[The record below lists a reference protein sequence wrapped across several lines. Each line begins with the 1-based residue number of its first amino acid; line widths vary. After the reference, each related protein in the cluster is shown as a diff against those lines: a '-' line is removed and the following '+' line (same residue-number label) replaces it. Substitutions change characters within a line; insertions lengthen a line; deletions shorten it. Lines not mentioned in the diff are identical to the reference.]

1 MTRFVLASASP
12 ARRKILGAAGISP
25 VVSVSDVDEDALLAQ
40 AGSASSPPEIVTMLA
55 HAKAIDVAGRLDE
68 DIAANSVLIGCDSM
82 LLRDGSLS
90 GKPGSAQVA
99 LAQWAQMRGTEA
111 QLITGHCLLRL
122 IDGEIVATETGSVA
136 TTIRFSSP
144 TDDQI
149 AAYVG
154 TGEPLQVAG
163 AFTLDGLGGWFIDG
177 IDGDPSSVIG
187 ISLPLVRTLL
197 DRVGVNVT
205 DLWTGTDLSATDA

>member
-1 MTRFVLASASP
+1 
-12 ARRKILGAAGISP
+12 
-25 VVSVSDVDEDALLAQ
+25 
-40 AGSASSPPEIVTMLA
+40 MLA
-55 HAKAIDVAGRLDE
+55 RAKAIDVAGRLDA
-68 DIAANSVLIGCDSM
+68 DVAADSVLIGCDSM
-82 LLRDGSLS
+82 LLRDGVLT
-90 GKPGSAQVA
+90 GKPHSAQVA

-111 QLITGHCLLRL
+111 ELITGHCLLRL
-122 IDGEIVATETGSVA
+122 TGGEVVATETGCVA

-197 DRVGVNVT
+197 DRVGVSVT
-205 DLWTGTDLSATDA
+205 DLWSQPA

>member
-12 ARRKILGAAGISP
+12 ARRKVLDAAGISP

-40 AGSASSPPEIVTMLA
+40 AGSAPSPSDIVTMLA
-55 HAKAIDVAGRLDE
+55 RAKAIDVAGRLDA
-68 DIAANSVLIGCDSM
+68 DVAADSVLIGCDSM
-82 LLRDGSLS
+82 LLRDGVLT
-90 GKPGSAQVA
+90 GKPHSAQVA

-111 QLITGHCLLRL
+111 ELITGHCLLRL
-122 IDGEIVATETGSVA
+122 TGGEVVATETGCVA

-197 DRVGVNVT
+197 DRVGVSVT
-205 DLWTGTDLSATDA
+205 DLWSQPA

>member
-12 ARRKILGAAGISP
+12 ARRKILDAAGINP
-25 VVSVSDVDEDALLAQ
+25 VVSVSEVDEDALLAE
-40 AGSASSPPEIVTMLA
+40 AGSASSPSAIVTMLA
-55 HAKAIDVAGRLDE
+55 RAKALDVAARLDP
-68 DIAANSVLIGCDSM
+68 DLAADSVLVGCDSM
-82 LLRDGSLS
+82 LLRDGVLS
-90 GKPGSAQVA
+90 GKPHTAAVA
-99 LAQWAQMRGTEA
+99 RAQWADMRGTAA

-122 IDGEIVATETGSVA
+122 VDGEIISTETGSVA
-136 TTIRFSSP
+136 TTIRFGSP

-149 AAYVG
+149 DAYVA

-187 ISLPLVRTLL
+187 ISLPLVRSLL
-197 DRVGVNVT
+197 DRVGVSVT
-205 DLWTGTDLSATDA
+205 DLWSGPNG